1 MEKSKPANL
10 ADSPKQ
16 APSLKKGLG
25 AVLSGASAETSPNQQ
40 FCGDIDM
47 RIARD
52 GTWFYHGSPIGRKQL
67 VKLFSTVLRRD
78 SAGDFWLETPVEK
91 CRIQVEDAPYI
102 AVEMWA
108 EGTGVNQQLE
118 FRTNV
123 DDKLI
128 AGPEN
133 PIRVEVDPGSGEPSP
148 YVLVREGLEALIAR
162 AVYYDLVEL
171 AVEEER
177 DGETLFGVWSGGA
190 FFPLGDPG
198 DDSGEDIG

>member
-1 MEKSKPANL
+1 M
-10 ADSPKQ
+10 
-16 APSLKKGLG
+16 
-25 AVLSGASAETSPNQQ
+25 
-40 FCGDIDM
+40 
-47 RIARD
+47 
-52 GTWFYHGSPIGRKQL
+52 
-67 VKLFSTVLRRD
+67 
-78 SAGDFWLETPVEK
+78 EK

>member
-1 MEKSKPANL
+1 M
-10 ADSPKQ
+10 
-16 APSLKKGLG
+16 
-25 AVLSGASAETSPNQQ
+25 
-40 FCGDIDM
+40 
-47 RIARD
+47 
-52 GTWFYHGSPIGRKQL
+52 
-67 VKLFSTVLRRD
+67 
-78 SAGDFWLETPVEK
+78 EK

-162 AVYYDLVEL
+162 AVYYD
-171 AVEEER
+171 R
-177 DGETLFGVWSGGA
+177 GGGA
-190 FFPLGDPG
+190 RRRDPVRRLERRG
-198 DDSGEDIG
+198 FLSAW